1 MHKLPLLDPRNDYV
15 FKKLFTTALPLLSDL
30 INAVRAH
37 EPAVMVLKVLN
48 PRIDAKELHGKYII
62 LDILAKDSHG
72 SLINIEMQVSRQE
85 RWSARSMYYLAKTL
99 SGQLKV
105 GEKYAAIKPVI
116 GIHLLDFELFEEKE
130 QALWCFEMRDR
141 LNPSIRLGSELQLN
155 VVELPKAD
163 RLARASHG
171 SQVPGTIAASLMA
184 WVLYFKHSNEEHI
197 MNQLAYPPVLEA
209 MALLEALSEDEE
221 ARRLADVRER
231 ALIAERTEI
240 EAAEERGEARGEVRG
255 EARGIQLANE
265 RALRSLI
272 QSGMSEVQAR
282 AILNL

>member
-1 MHKLPLLDPRNDYV
+1 LNLQ
-15 FKKLFTTALPLLSDL
+15 
-30 INAVRAH
+30 IN
-37 EPAVMVLKVLN
+37 
-48 PRIDAKELHGKYII
+48 
-62 LDILAKDSHG
+62 
-72 SLINIEMQVSRQE
+72 RQ
-85 RWSARSMYYLAKTL
+85 
-99 SGQLKV
+99 
-105 GEKYAAIKPVI
+105 
-116 GIHLLDFELFEEKE
+116 LFEEKE

-141 LNPSIRLGSELQLN
+141 LNPVIRLGSELQLN

-163 RLARASHG
+163 RLARASHDNQATG
-171 SQVPGTIAASLMA
+171 AIAARLMA

-240 EAAEERGEARGEVRG
+240 EAAEERGEARGEARGEVRG